1 MSDARRSKEELI
13 AELAELRTAVAELR
27 ARERAHVATEQQLR
41 KELKLVSENARNT
54 ASILR
59 STIELSTKAAR
70 ELRMAKREAESAT
83 RTKSRFLANMSHEI
97 RTPMTAI
104 LGYADLLLEE
114 GDLSRAPAS
123 RIDCLQTLKRS
134 GKHLMRILDDVLD
147 LSKIEA
153 GKIQIETIETSLQE
167 VLSDVDSVMRHAAE
181 ERGLSFELSS
191 DGPTPAFIQTDPT
204 RLRQILMNLVGN
216 AVKFT
221 ERGGVRLVA
230 ALGLSPAGDHTLSFK
245 VQDTGIG
252 LSPEAQSR
260 IFDPFDQADASTT
273 REFGGSGL
281 GLTISKQ
288 LAELLG
294 GSLSV
299 ESIEGHGSTFT
310 LTIPTGPLDGAQLAE
325 GLSDLG
331 VAEEEIVL
339 DNEDTTR
346 AYLESVRS
354 RCEGV
359 RLLLVEDGEDNRR
372 LISFALEKAGFSVT
386 QAIHGQSGVDLA
398 LEARDVGHPY
408 DLILM
413 DMQMPVL
420 DGYSA
425 TQVLRGAGYTGPIVA
440 LTAHA
445 MKGDRERCLEV
456 GCDGFST
463 KPIRRRELVQTILTH
478 LEKAADA

>member
-1 MSDARRSKEELI
+1 MDDARRSKQELI

-27 ARERAHVATEQQLR
+27 ARERAHVDTEQQLR

-153 GKIQIETIETSLQE
+153 GKIEIEDIETSLQE
-167 VLSDVDSVMRHAAE
+167 VLSDVESVMRHAAE
-181 ERGLSFELSS
+181 ERGLSFELTSE
-191 DGPTPAFIQTDPT
+191 GPTPAFIQTDPT

-221 ERGGVRLVA
+221 ERGGVRLVTV
-230 ALGLSPAGDHTLSFK
+230 LNMSPTGDHMLSFK

-281 GLTISKQ
+281 GLSISRQ
-288 LAELLG
+288 LADLLA

-299 ESIEGHGSTFT
+299 ESLEGHGSTFT
-310 LTIPTGPLDGAQLAE
+310 LTIPTGPLEGVQLAE
-325 GLSDLG
+325 GLSHLG
-331 VAEEEIVL
+331 ADEEIVL
-339 DNEDTTR
+339 EHEDTTR
-346 AYLESVRS
+346 AYLESVRE
-354 RCEGV
+354 RCDGK
-359 RLLLVEDGEDNRR
+359 RLLLVEDGVDNRR
-372 LISFALEKAGFSVT
+372 LISFALRKAGFCVT
-386 QAIHGQSGVDLA
+386 QAPHGQEGVDLA

-413 DMQMPVL
+413 DMQMQVL

-425 TQVLRGAGYTGPIVA
+425 TQVLRGAGYTGPILA

-445 MKGDRERCLEV
+445 MKGDRERCLAA
-456 GCDGFST
+456 GCDGFTT
-463 KPIRRRELVQTILTH
+463 KPIRRRELVQTILEH
-478 LEKAADA
+478 LEKPSDA